1 MKELNLGIKKEITE
15 DLTESKKEKKSLIT
29 ISTIK
34 KHFMIPLLYA
44 IFNYLYDFFEKKFDD
59 TEVLKNTAFIKSI
72 IYDLHNVC
80 AGLFYFVPHFQV
92 NVDVN
97 TILDYKEKPKLIRDY
112 SYSKNLQNKDNSKTI
127 KTYILILSL
136 MFAIDDLFWVIILY
150 ENTLEPRLFHLIFIP
165 LFSKIILKEKI
176 YKHQYFS
183 LLITLIGYI
192 FLIIPVFLNFSDE
205 DIIPNIMNFIQ
216 GINFPLFLVLVKNI
230 VEKYYV
236 PPLKIS
242 LIIGIST
249 LSINI
254 IGYTIYSLINDLD
267 FKYFTDI
274 FDFSNVENTFE
285 IIIYFLLFF
294 IFATATQ
301 LTLFLSV
308 FYFSPTLIMVTGLI
322 SPILMFISNYIIDE
336 YSLTEIILNSIGY
349 LITLFSTLIYNE
361 IIIFNCW
368 GLNKETKKFVNKRI
382 DEELE
387 EIQKFEKIY
396 LSEKDNDDDLIDD
409 NY

>member
-1 MKELNLGIKKEITE
+1 MKELNLDIQNEITE

-29 ISTIK
+29 FSTIK

-112 SYSKNLQNKDNSKTI
+112 FYSKNLQNKDNSKTI

-409 NY
+409 IY

>member
-1 MKELNLGIKKEITE
+1 MKELNLGIKKEITK
-15 DLTESKKEKKSLIT
+15 DLMESKKEKKSLIT
-29 ISTIK
+29 FSTIK

-112 SYSKNLQNKDNSKTI
+112 FYSKNLQNKDNSKTI

-409 NY
+409 IY

>member
-112 SYSKNLQNKDNSKTI
+112 FYSKNLQNKDNSKTI

-322 SPILMFISNYIIDE
+322 SPIFMFISNYIIDE

-409 NY
+409 IY

>member
-29 ISTIK
+29 LSTIK

-112 SYSKNLQNKDNSKTI
+112 FYSKNLQNKDNSKTI

-409 NY
+409 IY

>member
-1 MKELNLGIKKEITE
+1 MKELNLNIQNEITE

-112 SYSKNLQNKDNSKTI
+112 FYSKNLQNKDNSKTI

-322 SPILMFISNYIIDE
+322 SPIFMFISNYIIDE

-409 NY
+409 IY

>member
-1 MKELNLGIKKEITE
+1 MKELNLDIQNEITE

-44 IFNYLYDFFEKKFDD
+44 IFNFLYDFFEKKFDD

-112 SYSKNLQNKDNSKTI
+112 FYSKNLQNKDNSKTI

-192 FLIIPVFLNFSDE
+192 FLIIPVFLNFTEE

>member
-1 MKELNLGIKKEITE
+1 MKELNLDIQDEITE

-29 ISTIK
+29 FSTIK

-92 NVDVN
+92 NIDVN

-112 SYSKNLQNKDNSKTI
+112 FYSKNLQNKDNSKTI

-254 IGYTIYSLINDLD
+254 IGYTIYSLINDLN

-308 FYFSPTLIMVTGLI
+308 FYFSPTLIMITGLI
-322 SPILMFISNYIIDE
+322 SPIFMFISNYIIDE

-387 EIQKFEKIY
+387 EIKSLKRFICLKKTMMMI
-396 LSEKDNDDDLIDD
+396 
-409 NY
+409 

>member
-29 ISTIK
+29 FSTIK
-34 KHFMIPLLYA
+34 NHFMIPLLYA

-97 TILDYKEKPKLIRDY
+97 IILDYKEKPKQIRDY
-112 SYSKNLQNKDNSKTI
+112 FYSKNLQNKDNSKTI

>member
-29 ISTIK
+29 FSTIK

-112 SYSKNLQNKDNSKTI
+112 FYSKNLQNKDNSKTI

-165 LFSKIILKEKI
+165 LFSKIILKDNI

-254 IGYTIYSLINDLD
+254 IGYTIYSLIDGLD

-322 SPILMFISNYIIDE
+322 SPILMFISNCIIDE

-409 NY
+409 IY

>member
-112 SYSKNLQNKDNSKTI
+112 FYSKNLQNKDNSKTI

-230 VEKYYV
+230 VDKYYV

-409 NY
+409 IY

>member
-1 MKELNLGIKKEITE
+1 
-15 DLTESKKEKKSLIT
+15 
-29 ISTIK
+29 
-34 KHFMIPLLYA
+34 
-44 IFNYLYDFFEKKFDD
+44 
-59 TEVLKNTAFIKSI
+59 
-72 IYDLHNVC
+72 
-80 AGLFYFVPHFQV
+80 
-92 NVDVN
+92 
-97 TILDYKEKPKLIRDY
+97 
-112 SYSKNLQNKDNSKTI
+112 
-127 KTYILILSL
+127 
-136 MFAIDDLFWVIILY
+136 
-150 ENTLEPRLFHLIFIP
+150 
-165 LFSKIILKEKI
+165 
-176 YKHQYFS
+176 
-183 LLITLIGYI
+183 
-192 FLIIPVFLNFSDE
+192 
-205 DIIPNIMNFIQ
+205 MNFIQ

-254 IGYTIYSLINDLD
+254 IGYTIYSLINDLY

-322 SPILMFISNYIIDE
+322 SPILMFISNYVIDE

-349 LITLFSTLIYNE
+349 LITLFSALIYNE
-361 IIIFNCW
+361 LIIFNCC
-368 GLNKETKKFVNKRI
+368 GLNRNTKKFVNKRI

-396 LSEKDNDDDLIDD
+396 LC
-409 NY
+409 